1 MGIGEEVTV
10 LPDDVSLLCWCMY
23 ENLTSKCMPKVLL
36 VQQSY
41 EIHYVKDN
49 PSYGFCCAE

>member
-1 MGIGEEVTV
+1 MGIGEEVKV

-36 VQQSY
+36 VLQSH

-49 PSYGFCCAE
+49 PSYGLLC